1 MKKEKHT
8 PFFEV
13 LEALRSSTSCGIC
26 DLAERSAKRHL
37 DSLLYES
44 VNDQSIRDGLRRANG
59 FCRRHS
65 EMLLSFGD
73 SLGTAII
80 YRDHVKDILEKL
92 RRQGA
97 GKSTTL
103 MKILPEL
110 PFGKTGERAEPEI
123 CPECQVEKDSA
134 RLHLSV
140 LLNWLDDEDMRKA
153 IENGDGLCSK
163 HLFMALSS
171 TEDSDGK
178 EKLVQLHSAK
188 FETLL
193 FELSELIRKNDYL
206 ARGEKIGNEADA
218 WIRAVKLIQS

>member
-1 MKKEKHT
+1 MEKHT

-13 LEALRSSTSCGIC
+13 LEALRDSKACGIC
-26 DLAERSAKRHL
+26 DLAERSSKRHL

-44 VNDQSIRDGLRRANG
+44 VNDQSIRDSLRRATG

-73 SLGTAII
+73 SLGTAIL
-80 YRDHVKDILEKL
+80 YRDHAKDILEKL
-92 RRQGA
+92 KRQGP
-97 GKSTTL
+97 GKPKAL
-103 MKILPEL
+103 MKILAAL
-110 PFGKTGERAEPEI
+110 SFGATGERVAPEI
-123 CPECQVEKDSA
+123 CPECKVEEDSA

-140 LLNWLDDEDMRKA
+140 LLSWLGDEDMRKS
-153 IENGDGLCSK
+153 IENGNGLCAK
-163 HLFMALSS
+163 HLFMALSL
-171 TEDSDGK
+171 TENPAGK

-206 ARGEKIGNEADA
+206 AIGEKIGNEADS
-218 WIRAVKLIQS
+218 WIRAVKLIQT